1 MKSTHSAAY
10 KRFREKL
17 RAARIE
23 RGWTQ
28 EEAAHA
34 FGTYNQMI
42 SRMETGERRVDI
54 IEAAKFARIYR
65 KPLTFFVD
73 E

>member
-1 MKSTHSAAY
+1 VKSTQTAAY

-17 RAARIE
+17 KAARIE

-28 EEAAHA
+28 VEAAAA
-34 FGTYNQMI
+34 FGTYDTMI

-65 KPLTFFVD
+65 KPLSYFVD